1 MLGAL
6 KLSVLALILCKAIA
20 FQMQL
25 VHPVS
30 MFLFLLFWGCYLLL
44 LINKPSKKII
54 QVACFFCLLF
64 FANASIY
71 VFGLPETKPVFII
84 ELILITIIFLQSVFA
99 ARSIRI

>member
-1 MLGAL
+1 MLKAL
-6 KLSVLALILCKAIA
+6 KLSVLTLILCKAIA

-25 VHPVS
+25 VNPIS

-44 LINKPSKKII
+44 LIIKPSKKII

-71 VFGLPETKPVFII
+71 VFGLPETKLIFVM

-99 ARSIRI
+99 ARVIKI

>member
-1 MLGAL
+1 MLKTL
-6 KLSVLALILCKAIA
+6 KLSVLILIVCKAIA
-20 FQMQL
+20 FQIEL

-44 LINKPSKKII
+44 LIIKPSKKII

-64 FANASIY
+64 FANASIF
-71 VFGLPETKPVFII
+71 VFGLPEIKLIFLI

-99 ARSIRI
+99 ARAIKI